1 MVGTGCSLILLVGM
15 VNSRFFFLGSFTAL
29 APFQQFSVL
38 CILPHVSHLGLG
50 TSFWAGSFVFV
61 LAVL

>member
-1 MVGTGCSLILLVGM
+1 MGTGCSLILLVGM
-15 VNSRFFFLGSFTAL
+15 VNSRFFLLGSFAAL

-50 TSFWAGSFVFV
+50 ASFWAGSFVVV
-61 LAVL
+61 LAIL

>member
-1 MVGTGCSLILLVGM
+1 MGTGCSLILLVGM
-15 VNSRFFFLGSFTAL
+15 VNSRFFLLGSFAAL

-38 CILPHVSHLGLG
+38 CILPHALHLGLG
-50 TSFWAGSFVFV
+50 TSFWAESFVVV